1 MTVALIGAGPGDP
14 GLLTRRGAELLGRA
28 DVVIY
33 DRLIGR
39 QLLELAPADAE
50 LIDVGKLPGEADRQ
64 SAINAQLIEHGR
76 SGRRV
81 VRLKGGDPFVFGRGG
96 EEAEALR
103 VAGVGYE
110 VVPGVSSAFAAPAAA
125 GIPVTHRG
133 LATSV
138 SVVTG
143 HLGGSSPLGVDWDA
157 LGRSGGTLVILMGM
171 SERARIAEALM
182 ASGRGADTPVAVVHW
197 GTTDG
202 TTGGP
207 FDPCRPGL
215 HRAADARGDRGR
227 RGGRARPRLDRW
239 LRGIRMTVDSPLAGR
254 SVVVT
259 RSRAQA
265 SSLVDRLTGL
275 GATVVE
281 LPVIAI
287 GDPADGGAALSRRGG
302 PSCPTGPTSGWRSPL
317 PMPPP
322 VSSPRSTA
330 GPYRPR
336 CAGRRWVR
344 SPPARSTT
352 RDSHRRWCRR
362 CRCPRRWPRSFRRSP
377 RGLPVYRR
385 GRSEDCAHRPVPTGG
400 DGAWCAGRRA
410 EGQRVGGRRGDRVP
424 HGGR

>member
-1 MTVALIGAGPGDP
+1 M
-14 GLLTRRGAELLGRA
+14 
-28 DVVIY
+28 VIY

-133 LATSV
+133 MATSV

-197 GTTDG
+197 GTT
-202 TTGGP
+202 TEQ
-207 FDPCRPGL
+207 RVVHSVL
-215 HRAADARGDRGR
+215 AD
-227 RGGRARPRLDRW
+227 
-239 LRGIRMTVDSPLAGR
+239 LA
-254 SVVVT
+254 SI
-259 RSRAQA
+259 
-265 SSLVDRLTGL
+265 
-275 GATVVE
+275 E
-281 LPVIAI
+281 LPTPAVIVVGAVA
-287 GDPADGGAALSRRGG
+287 GLDLGSTDGSEG
-302 PSCPTGPTSGWRSPL
+302 SG
-317 PMPPP
+317 
-322 VSSPRSTA
+322 
-330 GPYRPR
+330 
-336 CAGRRWVR
+336 
-344 SPPARSTT
+344 
-352 RDSHRRWCRR
+352 
-362 CRCPRRWPRSFRRSP
+362 
-377 RGLPVYRR
+377 
-385 GRSEDCAHRPVPTGG
+385 
-400 DGAWCAGRRA
+400 
-410 EGQRVGGRRGDRVP
+410 
-424 HGGR
+424 